1 MLKIPISEIFFS
13 IQGER
18 LLQGIPSVLVRLS
31 GCNLNCAWC
40 DSKMKSSY
48 VVSFEELI
56 NQISKYNCKY
66 IILTGGEPLIYKDI
80 VFLTQEL
87 KNQGFHITVETNATV
102 KKPIVCDLLS
112 LSPKLMHSGN
122 VDVKLFDPDIIK
134 YYLKNYNY
142 QIKFVVRDQQNN
154 FDEITHLLSLLDTYD
169 LERILI
175 MPMSATKSDL
185 YKIQKKIISLC
196 LKNGYRYSNRLQ
208 LQVWGNKKEV

>member
-1 MLKIPISEIFFS
+1 
-13 IQGER
+13 
-18 LLQGIPSVLVRLS
+18 
-31 GCNLNCAWC
+31 
-40 DSKMKSSY
+40 
-48 VVSFEELI
+48 
-56 NQISKYNCKY
+56 
-66 IILTGGEPLIYKDI
+66 
-80 VFLTQEL
+80 
-87 KNQGFHITVETNATV
+87 
-102 KKPIVCDLLS
+102 
-112 LSPKLMHSGN
+112 MHSGN

>member
-1 MLKIPISEIFFS
+1 MCIRDRVMSIFSVEDWPYFQRFREAAKFRYGSNPKLLEIIEDVRQTIRDKGPVTS
-13 IQGER
+13 DDLEYKQ
-18 LLQGIPSVLVRLS
+18 SVASV
-31 GCNLNCAWC
+31 
-40 DSKMKSSY
+40 SY
-48 VVSFEELI
+48 THLDV
-56 NQISKYNCKY
+56 
-66 IILTGGEPLIYKDI
+66 YKR
-80 VFLTQEL
+80 Q
-87 KNQGFHITVETNATV
+87 
-102 KKPIVCDLLS
+102 IVCDLLS